1 MAAQDQA
8 LEELLELI
16 WMLREEGVST
26 VERFR
31 ERMRTP
37 RAEEGLSRLE
47 GQGLVGRDGEELY
60 LTGVGLEQAAG
71 IVRRHRL
78 AECLLSEVLDME
90 HKYLEDEA
98 CHYEHTL
105 SPRVTEAICT
115 LLGHP
120 SLCPHNRPIP
130 RGECCLRFSR
140 EVKPLVV
147 QLSHLPVG
155 ARAKV
160 VFIAP
165 HSHAR
170 LNRMSSL
177 GLVPGCTVELRQKSP
192 SFVIEL
198 GETTLALDS
207 QIAEEIFVKPL

>member
-1 MAAQDQA
+1 MAALDHFLQEV
-8 LEELLELI
+8 LEII
-16 WMLREEGVST
+16 WMLREEGVPT
-26 VERFR
+26 MDRFLERVK
-31 ERMRTP
+31 TQ
-37 RAEEGLSRLE
+37 RANEALGRLEEEGLVR
-47 GQGLVGRDGEELY
+47 RDGEELY
-60 LTGVGLEQAAG
+60 LTTRGLEAAAG

-90 HKYLEDEA
+90 YKYLAEEA
-98 CHYEHTL
+98 CRYDHIL
-105 SPRVTEAICT
+105 SPRVAEAICT

-120 SLCPHNRPIP
+120 SLCPHGRPIP
-130 RGECCLRFSR
+130 QGECCLKFSR

-155 ARAKV
+155 DRAKV

-170 LNRMSSL
+170 LNRLSSL
-177 GLVPGCTVELRQKSP
+177 GLVPGSTVELHQKSP